1 MRKLTPNKRFNTKK
15 LSKLLLVKFNL
26 KNLKKSELMMRKKEK
41 ILFVQQDQI
50 HQSLIECKK
59 LKLIFKP
66 KKKKMLE
73 LKPNLKTKVRT
84 KKL

>member
-1 MRKLTPNKRFNTKK
+1 
-15 LSKLLLVKFNL
+15 
-26 KNLKKSELMMRKKEK
+26 MMRKKEK

-73 LKPNLKTKVRT
+73 LKPNLKIKVRT